1 MERRTLIKG
10 AAAAGLS
17 LLSGTGFAAAPKKK
31 ILVAY
36 FSRARSISRG
46 MDAITYATPWV
57 GNTAEAARVIAQTL
71 NADVHE
77 IVTTE
82 KYPLLHRENS
92 RIAEQEMKSDA
103 RPGIAPSNLS
113 LNSYSVVFLGFPIW
127 WYREPMVIRTF
138 PQARSDIMKLAPGA
152 AVLEGRRFATENANL
167 ASEVKSW
174 VQGLHI

>member
-1 MERRTLIKG
+1 MKRRTLIKG
-10 AAAAGLS
+10 AAAVGFS

-113 LNSYSVVFLGFPIW
+113 LDSYSVVFLGFPIW
-127 WYREPMVIRTF
+127 WYREPHGD
-138 PQARSDIMKLAPGA
+138 PDISGA
-152 AVLEGRRFATENANL
+152 AISGKAKRSSPSARRLKWIFL
-167 ASEVKSW
+167 RPEVTS
-174 VQGLHI
+174 

>member
-127 WYREPMVIRTF
+127 WYLSLI
-138 PQARSDIMKLAPGA
+138 
-152 AVLEGRRFATENANL
+152 
-167 ASEVKSW
+167 
-174 VQGLHI
+174 HI

>member
-1 MERRTLIKG
+1 MKRRTLIKG
-10 AAAAGLS
+10 AAAVGFS

-103 RPGIAPSNLS
+103 RPGIAPLKP
-113 LNSYSVVFLGFPIW
+113 LTGLLQCGLPGIPDLVV
-127 WYREPMVIRTF
+127 
-138 PQARSDIMKLAPGA
+138 PGA
-152 AVLEGRRFATENANL
+152 HGDPDI
-167 ASEVKSW
+167 SEPLSVER
-174 VQGLHI
+174 QNDHPLLHVA

>member
-92 RIAEQEMKSDA
+92 RIAEQEMTELLQ
-103 RPGIAPSNLS
+103 RGLPGIPNM
-113 LNSYSVVFLGFPIW
+113 VV
-127 WYREPMVIRTF
+127 
-138 PQARSDIMKLAPGA
+138 PGA
-152 AVLEGRRFATENANL
+152 HGDPDI
-167 ASEVKSW
+167 SEPLSVER
-174 VQGLHI
+174 QNDHPLLHVT

>member
-103 RPGIAPSNLS
+103 RPGILQRGLPGIPNL
-113 LNSYSVVFLGFPIW
+113 VV
-127 WYREPMVIRTF
+127 
-138 PQARSDIMKLAPGA
+138 PGA
-152 AVLEGRRFATENANL
+152 HGDPDI
-167 ASEVKSW
+167 SEPLSVER
-174 VQGLHI
+174 QNDHPLLHVT